1 MQCDKD
7 VDSLVHKACR
17 AELDLVKASVTEHL
31 AEAPLVVIVSMLLG
45 RVYATNID
53 NNVQWFD

>member
-7 VDSLVHKACR
+7 IDSLVYKTCR
-17 AELDLVKASVTEHL
+17 AELDLVKASVTEYL

-45 RVYATNID
+45 RVYATNVD
-53 NNVQWFD
+53 NNVERFD